1 MTGRGTQSILGHLL
15 GARECW
21 FLWDSIPPYMQIT
34 FKVLLTLSLSCNLLI
49 CKAYNLVPQ
58 IDISILPPSFWLRQE
73 VKESLLLALFSLEDL
88 DPETY
93 PVDVN
98 KYFLNEWMNFGVKE
112 RESPAQPID
121 SELAGPIHIIY
132 PICPPHVRLWLEHL
146 CQVLICVHTY

>member
-1 MTGRGTQSILGHLL
+1 MLIPVTQHTTLYANNL
-15 GARECW
+15 
-21 FLWDSIPPYMQIT
+21 
-34 FKVLLTLSLSCNLLI
+34 KVLLTLSPSCNFLI
-49 CKAYNLVPQ
+49 CKQYNLVPK

-98 KYFLNEWMNFGVKE
+98 KFFLNEWMNFGVKE

-132 PICPPHVRLWLEHL
+132 PICPSHVRL
-146 CQVLICVHTY
+146 